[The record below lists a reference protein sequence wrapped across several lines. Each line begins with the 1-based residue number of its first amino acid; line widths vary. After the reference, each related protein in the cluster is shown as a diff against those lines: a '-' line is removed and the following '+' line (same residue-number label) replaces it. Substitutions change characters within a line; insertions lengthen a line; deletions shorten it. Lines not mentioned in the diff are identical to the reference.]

1 MLQQFWNSGSSSHMT
16 KAVVYTAPKCPH
28 SEKLKEFLASINV
41 DIDEKCILESPEI
54 LEELRQLSG
63 QMAIPVTKIDGDFF
77 VGFDRR
83 TERHIKRKLGV

>member
-1 MLQQFWNSGSSSHMT
+1 MA

-28 SEKLKEFLASINV
+28 SEKLKEFLESINV
-41 DIDEKCILESPEI
+41 DIEEI
-54 LEELRQLSG
+54 CVFETPDTLEELREISG

-83 TERHIKRKLGV
+83 TERRLKRKLGV